1 MAHVGLN
8 TESRGIGTRN
18 VGPRTALS
26 STPVVTPSTL
36 NTGLQGAWNLNEASG
51 NAIDS
56 SGNGLDLTLNG
67 TIGQAAG
74 IAGVGNSRSFS
85 GSAGN
90 YFSHVDTA
98 NLQFGSPQP
107 NEWTFAIWVYISDN
121 SIQNSI
127 ASKDGATS
135 GHREL
140 LAVYLS
146 AVFRVYVF
154 RATDDPT
161 NANAATFGAVTNN
174 TWHLYLAQ
182 YDRTANHL
190 LKISIDG
197 GAFDSFD
204 LGVGNPQTSSTEPF
218 IIGADLY
225 AGSETYFGGRLQ
237 RAAKWSRVLSAA
249 EITELY
255 NGGLGKSCPY

>member
-1 MAHVGLN
+1 MTVLSA
-8 TESRGIGTRN
+8 TIGTFI
-18 VGPRTALS
+18 S
-26 STPVVTPSTL
+26 SGGTPSTL
-36 NTGLQGAWNLNEASG
+36 NDGLQGAWNLNEASG

-74 IAGVGNSRSFS
+74 IGGVGNSRSFS

-90 YFSHVDTA
+90 YFSHVSTA
-98 NLQFGSPQP
+98 NLTFGSPQP
-107 NEWTFAIWVYISDN
+107 HEWTFAIWVYVSNNAIN
-121 SIQNSI
+121 N
-127 ASKDGATS
+127 AFVSKDAATS
-135 GHREL
+135 GDREF
-140 LAVYLS
+140 LAIYIGS
-146 AVFRVYVF
+146 SPFIVYVF

-161 NANAATFGAVTNN
+161 NANASTFGAVTNN

-204 LGVGNPQTSSTEPF
+204 LGVGNPQTSGTAPF

-225 AGSETYFGGRLQ
+225 SGGEIYFGGRLQ
-237 RAAKWSRVLSAA
+237 RGAKWDRVLTTD
-249 EITELY
+249 EIVELY
-255 NGGLGKSCPY
+255 NSGAGRDAPY